1 MTAIKPPET
10 TSSAT
15 EFSGTGIIHSP
26 ANGAIAGEVQWTNP
40 ADVPTI
46 VAGLRAAQR
55 EWEQRGASGRAK
67 VLARFAVWLG
77 EHRGEI
83 EELLIKETGKSAVDA
98 AQEVPML
105 IMIISYYIK
114 TAEKALAPEKR
125 PAALPFMAIKKITVH
140 YRPRAV
146 VGIIAP
152 WNYPVANA
160 LMDGLGALAA
170 GCAVLLKP
178 SERTPLTAE
187 VLRRGWQESGGPQVF
202 ELAQGA
208 RAVSEAVVDNV
219 DYLQFTGSSATGSK
233 VMERA
238 ARRLTPVSLELGGKD
253 PMIVLEDADVDLAAH
268 AAVWGAMFNAG
279 QTCVS
284 VERVYV
290 LEQVYDQF
298 VQAVVRDVKE
308 LQVGAGEGHAFGALI
323 DEQQLS
329 VTERHV
335 REAVAAGAKAL
346 TGGQR
351 TNTSGSFYPPTV
363 LVDVDHSMACMTEE
377 TFGPTLPIMKVGSVE
392 EAIRLAN
399 DSEYGLSGSV
409 FSRDFDRAKE
419 VALQLDC
426 GAVNINDVITN
437 LMCTT
442 APMGG
447 WKTSGIGARF
457 GGADGLRKFCR
468 VETVVGPRT
477 NVGAGQ
483 NYYHNSLKALKR
495 VEQADDQ
502 DGAVASASRRQVG
515 PLRALRADGAVV
527 AVRHRRAGHCRADGM
542 DTDPRRRRQ
551 RIHGNGSQSGGR

>member
-1 MTAIKPPET
+1 MAPMTAIKPPET
-10 TSSAT
+10 APSTT
-15 EFSGTGIIHSP
+15 EFSGTGTIHSP

-125 PAALPFMAIKKITVH
+125 PAALPFMAIKKITLH

-308 LQVGAGEGHAFGALI
+308 LQVGAGEGHDFGALI

-419 VALQLDC
+419 VALLLDC

-495 VEQADDQ
+495 VNKMMTRMAL
-502 DGAVASASRRQVG
+502 SR
-515 PLRALRADGAVV
+515 
-527 AVRHRRAGHCRADGM
+527 
-542 DTDPRRRRQ
+542 PRRVAK
-551 RIHGNGSQSGGR
+551 

>member
-1 MTAIKPPET
+1 MTATPEVDSP
-10 TSSAT
+10 SSAT
-15 EFSGTGIIHSP
+15 TIRNPATG
-26 ANGAIAGEVQWTNP
+26 GVAGQVRWTEP
-40 ADVPTI
+40 ADVPRI
-46 VAGLRAAQR
+46 AAGLREAQKQ
-55 EWEQRGASGRAK
+55 WEARGAKGRAK
-67 VLARFAVWLG
+67 VLARYTVWLG
-77 EHRGEI
+77 EHRDEI
-83 EELLIKETGKSAVDA
+83 ESLLIKETGKSAVDA
-98 AQEVPML
+98 AQEVPLL
-105 IMIISYYIK
+105 IMILAYYIK
-114 TAEKALAPEKR
+114 TMEKALAPETR
-125 PAALPFMAIKKITVH
+125 PASLPFLAIKKVTVH

-160 LMDGLGALAA
+160 LMDAIGALAA
-170 GCAVLLKP
+170 GCSVLLKP

-187 VLRRGWQESGGPQVF
+187 VLLRGWHDSGAPEVLA
-202 ELAQGA
+202 LAQGA
-208 RAVSEAVVDNV
+208 REVSEAVIDNA
-219 DYLQFTGSSATGSK
+219 DYIQFTGSSATGAK

-253 PMIVLEDADVDLAAH
+253 AMIVLEDADVDLAAH

-308 LQVGAGEGHAFGALI
+308 LQMGSGEGHDFGAMI

-377 TFGPTLPIMKVGSVE
+377 TFGTTLPIMKVGSVE

-399 DSEYGLSGSV
+399 DSEYGLSASV
-409 FSRDFDRAKE
+409 FSRDADRAKE
-419 VALQLDC
+419 VALQIDC

-477 NVGAGQ
+477 NVGADG
-483 NYYHNSLKALKR
+483 NYYHNSLKALSR
-495 VEQADDQ
+495 VNRMMTR
-502 DGAVASASRRQVG
+502 VALAR
-515 PLRALRADGAVV
+515 
-527 AVRHRRAGHCRADGM
+527 
-542 DTDPRRRRQ
+542 PRRIVKR
-551 RIHGNGSQSGGR
+551 GDDAGRVTAR

>member
-10 TSSAT
+10 ASSAT
-15 EFSGTGIIHSP
+15 EFSGTSTIHSP

-125 PAALPFMAIKKITVH
+125 PAALPFMAIKKITLH

-202 ELAQGA
+202 ELARGA

-253 PMIVLEDADVDLAAH
+253 PMIVLDDADVDLAAH

-308 LQVGAGEGHAFGALI
+308 LQVGAGEGHDFGALI

-419 VALQLDC
+419 VALRLDC
-426 GAVNINDVITN
+426 GAVNINDVIAN

-468 VETVVGPRT
+468 VATVVGPRI

-495 VEQADDQ
+495 VNKMMTKMAL
-502 DGAVASASRRQVG
+502 SR
-515 PLRALRADGAVV
+515 
-527 AVRHRRAGHCRADGM
+527 
-542 DTDPRRRRQ
+542 PRRVAK
-551 RIHGNGSQSGGR
+551 

>member
-1 MTAIKPPET
+1 MTAIKPPGT
-10 TSSAT
+10 APSTT
-15 EFSGTGIIHSP
+15 EFSGTGTIHNP
-26 ANGAIAGEVQWTNP
+26 ATGAIAGQVQWTDA

-46 VAGLRAAQR
+46 AAGLRATQR
-55 EWEQRGASGRAK
+55 EWEQRGPDGRAT
-67 VLARFAVWLG
+67 VLARFAVWLS

-105 IMIISYYIK
+105 IMILSYYIK
-114 TAEKALAPEKR
+114 MMAKALEPEKR

-187 VLRRGWQESGGPQVF
+187 VLRRGWLESGAPDVF
-202 ELAQGA
+202 AVVQGA
-208 RAVSEAVVDNV
+208 RAVSEAVIDNA
-219 DYLQFTGSSATGSK
+219 DYIQFTGSSATGSK

-298 VQAVVRDVKE
+298 VDAVVRDVQA
-308 LQVGAGEGHAFGALI
+308 LQVGAGEGHCFGALI
-323 DEQQLS
+323 DEQQLA

-335 REAVAAGAKAL
+335 RDAVAAGARAL
-346 TGGQR
+346 TGGRR
-351 TNTSGSFYPPTV
+351 TTTSGSFYPPTV
-363 LVDVDHSMACMTEE
+363 LVDVDHSMTCMTEE
-377 TFGPTLPIMKVGSVE
+377 TFGPTLPIMKVSSVS
-392 EAIRLAN
+392 EAVRLAN
-399 DSEYGLSGSV
+399 DSEYGLSASV
-409 FSRDFDRAKE
+409 FSKDFDRAKD

-468 VETVVGPRT
+468 VETVVAPRT
-477 NVGAGQ
+477 NLGAGG
-483 NYYHNSLKALKR
+483 NYYHNSLKALRRTNKMMTKM
-495 VEQADDQ
+495 AL
-502 DGAVASASRRQVG
+502 SR
-515 PLRALRADGAVV
+515 P
-527 AVRHRRAGHCRADGM
+527 RRAAK
-542 DTDPRRRRQ
+542 
-551 RIHGNGSQSGGR
+551 

>member
-1 MTAIKPPET
+1 MTATKPPET
-10 TSSAT
+10 ALGTT
-15 EFSGTGIIHSP
+15 EFSGTGTIHNP

-77 EHRGEI
+77 EHRREI

-125 PAALPFMAIKKITVH
+125 PAALPFMAIKKITLH

-290 LEQVYDQF
+290 LEQIYDQF

-308 LQVGAGEGHAFGALI
+308 LQVGAGEGHDFGALI

-346 TGGQR
+346 TGGHR

-409 FSRDFDRAKE
+409 FSRDFERAKE

-495 VEQADDQ
+495 TNKLMTKMAL
-502 DGAVASASRRQVG
+502 SR
-515 PLRALRADGAVV
+515 
-527 AVRHRRAGHCRADGM
+527 
-542 DTDPRRRRQ
+542 PRRVAK
-551 RIHGNGSQSGGR
+551 

>member
-1 MTAIKPPET
+1 MATMTAIKPPDT
-10 TSSAT
+10 ASSID
-15 EFSGTGIIHSP
+15 EFSGIGTIRNPATG
-26 ANGAIAGEVQWTNP
+26 AVAGHVHWTDP
-40 ADVPTI
+40 ADVPAI
-46 VAGLRAAQR
+46 AVALRAAQR
-55 EWEQRGASGRAK
+55 EWEQRGARGRNK
-67 VLARFAVWLG
+67 VLARFAVWLAD
-77 EHRGEI
+77 HRGEI
-83 EELLIKETGKSAVDA
+83 EALLINETGKSAVDA

-105 IMIISYYIK
+105 IMILSYYIR
-114 TAEKALAPEKR
+114 TAEKALAPQKR

-140 YRPRAV
+140 YRPRPV

-160 LMDGLGALAA
+160 LMDGIGALAA

-187 VLRRGWQESGGPQVF
+187 VLRRGWQDAGGPDVF
-202 ELAQGA
+202 ALAQGA

-253 PMIVLEDADVDLAAH
+253 PMIVLDDADVKLAAH

-290 LEQVYDQF
+290 LDSVYDAF
-298 VQAVVRDVKE
+298 VKAVVRDVESLK
-308 LQVGAGEGHAFGALI
+308 VGAGEGKTFGALI
-323 DEQQLS
+323 DEQQLA

-335 REAVAAGAKAL
+335 RDAVAAGARAL
-346 TGGQR
+346 TGGRR
-351 TNTSGSFYPPTV
+351 TDTSGSFYPPTV

-377 TFGPTLPIMKVGSVE
+377 TFGPTLPIMKVGSVA

-399 DSEYGLSGSV
+399 DSEYGLSASV
-409 FSRDFDRAKE
+409 FSRDVERAKN
-419 VALQLDC
+419 VALQIDC

-447 WKTSGIGARF
+447 WKASGIGARF

-477 NVGAGQ
+477 NVGAGG

-495 VEQADDQ
+495 MNRMMTKMAL
-502 DGAVASASRRQVG
+502 SR
-515 PLRALRADGAVV
+515 
-527 AVRHRRAGHCRADGM
+527 
-542 DTDPRRRRQ
+542 PRREAK
-551 RIHGNGSQSGGR
+551 